1 MNSLLFMVWQI
12 QIIAVFKSVP
22 NCLLLTNYLK
32 SWPFYFQNLSID
44 LLNWKPY
51 TVCFKYCREYAWDCF
66 NAQLKS
72 CHQVV
77 LDFLFSWWP
86 YIFFS
91 RPFFIGAV
99 CPRKIT
105 LLSMPVIRSFKH
117 LLTSLYRTSSK
128 FSGRLIR
135 LSILFAIN

>member
-1 MNSLLFMVWQI
+1 MADSDHCSVQI
-12 QIIAVFKSVP
+12 CPKLSPLNQLPEILT
-22 NCLLLTNYLK
+22 LLLPK
-32 SWPFYFQNLSID
+32 SERWLTR
-44 LLNWKPY
+44 LKPY
-51 TVCFKYCREYAWDCF
+51 TVCFKYCQEYAWDCF

-77 LDFLFSWWP
+77 LDFLFSWWA
-86 YIFFS
+86 YIYFF

>member
-1 MNSLLFMVWQI
+1 MADSDHCSVQI
-12 QIIAVFKSVP
+12 CPKLSPP
-22 NCLLLTNYLK
+22 NQLPKILTLLL
-32 SWPFYFQNLSID
+32 PINLSVD

-66 NAQLKS
+66 NSQLKS

-86 YIFFS
+86 YIFFF
-91 RPFFIGAV
+91 RPFFIGSV